1 MRSLAGQDTKKLG
14 RPKGT
19 FKVPEQKVLKLI
31 EENSIIRDYSER
43 FHESKNCLTMSKR
56 QLSEVGDVPRESLRR
71 RLRGKNC
78 FKCKLR
84 DGLCDYNGQVHLLT
98 RDAQTDFIKKK
109 DDLVALS
116 DFAEPRTTE
125 YYCVY
130 IYIYNTTV
138 YIYILV

>member
-43 FHESKNCLTMSKR
+43 FKDYKNCLTMSKR

-84 DGLCDYNGQVHLLT
+84 DGLCDYCRQLMTIEVGGIKENFADLAEKLKEVRSSLLLKWKEEASACPEFNGANKL
-98 RDAQTDFIKKK
+98 
-109 DDLVALS
+109 
-116 DFAEPRTTE
+116 
-125 YYCVY
+125 
-130 IYIYNTTV
+130 
-138 YIYILV
+138 